1 MLFPCFY
8 HTDNEHDDEEAT
20 TGSHH
25 RTISK
30 YGIAQLQSRHANT
43 LVMMLVTE
51 TVRVMAIVLVID
63 CFSFLF
69 CFQET
74 TRDTLQNETRSS
86 TRSMW

>member
-1 MLFPCFY
+1 MLFPFFY

-25 RTISK
+25 RTIFK
-30 YGIAQLQSRHANT
+30 YGIAQLRSRHANT

-63 CFSFLF
+63 FFYFFSRR
-69 CFQET
+69 QPEIHP
-74 TRDTLQNETRSS
+74 
-86 TRSMW
+86 